1 MAAPITLRL
10 RNLHDGSLLLGEF
23 ANPDDALAWI
33 AERPPFVQVVGVG
46 ASMDEALAQSLRA
59 AMRPLD
65 AQEKARAAAL
75 DEAKLAAMR
84 DAIAAEQAA
93 FEAETAAARAAA
105 ADADPDRP
113 MQVAWALGEG
123 VHNAD
128 PDDPR
133 AVTQRASDAV
143 LAWVAERNTWV
154 HGRRQHLVR
163 ALVTVWPGAL
173 PPGTSEEDRCHGG
186 GQFETE
192 PGI

>member
-1 MAAPITLRL
+1 
-10 RNLHDGSLLLGEF
+10 
-23 ANPDDALAWI
+23 
-33 AERPPFVQVVGVG
+33 
-46 ASMDEALAQSLRA
+46 MDEALAQTLRA
-59 AMRPLD
+59 KMRPLD
-65 AQEKARAAAL
+65 EQEQARAHVL

-84 DAIAAEQAA
+84 QAIAAEQAA

-113 MQVAWALGEG
+113 MQVGWALGEG

-133 AVTQRASDAV
+133 AVTQLASDAV
-143 LAWVAERNTWV
+143 LAWVAERNAWV

-173 PPGTSEEDRCHGG
+173 PPGTGEDDRCHAG